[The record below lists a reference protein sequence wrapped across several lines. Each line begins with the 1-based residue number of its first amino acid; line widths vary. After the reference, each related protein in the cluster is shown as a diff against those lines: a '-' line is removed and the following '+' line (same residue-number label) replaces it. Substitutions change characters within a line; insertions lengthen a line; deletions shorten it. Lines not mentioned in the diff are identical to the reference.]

1 LGSFRGTRNL
11 ADPKRPLAENEIPRS
26 ARNDTKPGLSDG
38 APIRVRDAKTEA
50 RTRRIETLG
59 GAAGAKPRGLWWD
72 AWRRLR
78 LNKAALVGAAYILL
92 MLAVALFAPL
102 LAPHDPNIIPA
113 TAMSNTPPVWKEGG
127 DPRYPLGTD
136 SLARDE
142 LSRLLYGARV
152 SMVVGFVPMAITVLL
167 GTAVGLLSGWLGG
180 RWDNVLMRGVD
191 VVYAFPS
198 LLFFIVLQA
207 SLRQTWFGQLLG
219 GLLLLFVAFAVTGWV
234 GMARL
239 VRGQVLSLK
248 EKEFV
253 EAARAVGAPTSRMLL
268 RHILPNTL
276 APIIVAIS
284 FGVPSYILAEAGLSF
299 LGIGIQPPTASWG
312 SMVFSSFPL
321 MTFRP
326 IFVIMP
332 AALIAFIM
340 MAFAFLG
347 DGLRDAL
354 DPQMSR

>member
-1 LGSFRGTRNL
+1 MALTRTDRPNTLGS
-11 ADPKRPLAENEIPRS
+11 S
-26 ARNDTKPGLSDG
+26 ARS
-38 APIRVRDAKTEA
+38 
-50 RTRRIETLG
+50 
-59 GAAGAKPRGLWWD
+59 KPRGLWWD

-78 LNKAALVGAAYILL
+78 RNTAALIGAFFILL
-92 MLAVALFAPL
+92 MVIIAVAAPL
-102 LAPHDPNIIPA
+102 LAPHDPDIIPP
-113 TAMSNTPPVWKEGG
+113 TAMSNTPPVWMEQG
-127 DPRYPLGTD
+127 DPAYPLGTD

-142 LSRLLYGARV
+142 LSRLVYGARI
-152 SMVVGFVPMAITVLL
+152 SMVVGFVPTVITVLL
-167 GTAVGLLSGWLGG
+167 GATFGLLAGWLGG
-180 RWDNVLMRGVD
+180 RWDNLLMRGVD

-198 LLFFIVLQA
+198 LLFFIILQA

-219 GLLLLFVAFAVTGWV
+219 GLLLLFVAFAITGWV
-234 GMARL
+234 NMARL

-253 EAARAVGAPTSRMLL
+253 EAARAVGVPTSRILL

-312 SMVFSSFPL
+312 SMVFSSYPQ
-321 MTFRP
+321 MTFQP

-332 AALIAFIM
+332 AALIAAIM

-354 DPQMSR
+354 DPQMN

>member
-1 LGSFRGTRNL
+1 LALTRTDQLDTLGS
-11 ADPKRPLAENEIPRS
+11 S
-26 ARNDTKPGLSDG
+26 ARTM
-38 APIRVRDAKTEA
+38 
-50 RTRRIETLG
+50 
-59 GAAGAKPRGLWWD
+59 PRGLWWD

-78 LNKAALVGAAYILL
+78 RNTAALIGAFFILL
-92 MLAVALFAPL
+92 MMVIAVAAPL
-102 LAPHDPNIIPA
+102 LAPHDPDIIPPK
-113 TAMSNTPPVWKEGG
+113 AMSNTPPVWMSHG
-127 DPRYPLGTD
+127 DPAYPLGTD

-142 LSRLLYGARV
+142 LSRLLYGARI
-152 SMVVGFVPMAITVLL
+152 SMVVGFVPTAITVVL
-167 GTAVGLLSGWLGG
+167 GAALGLLAGWLGG
-180 RWDNVLMRGVD
+180 RWDNLLMRGVD

-198 LLFFIVLQA
+198 LLFFIILQA

-219 GLLLLFVAFAVTGWV
+219 GLLLLFVAFAITGWV
-234 GMARL
+234 TTARL

-253 EAARAVGAPTSRMLL
+253 EAARAVGVPTSRILL

-312 SMVFSSFPL
+312 SMVFSSFPQ
-321 MTFRP
+321 MTFQP

-332 AALIAFIM
+332 AALIAAIM

-354 DPQMSR
+354 DPQMN

>member
-1 LGSFRGTRNL
+1 LVLTRTDRAN
-11 ADPKRPLAENEIPRS
+11 
-26 ARNDTKPGLSDG
+26 TLSG
-38 APIRVRDAKTEA
+38 FVPS
-50 RTRRIETLG
+50 
-59 GAAGAKPRGLWWD
+59 KPRGLWWD

-78 LNKAALVGAAYILL
+78 RNTAALVGAFFILL
-92 MLAVALFAPL
+92 MLVIAVAAPL
-102 LAPHDPNIIPA
+102 LAPHDPDIIPP
-113 TAMSNTPPVWKEGG
+113 TAMSNTPPVWMDRG
-127 DPRYPLGTD
+127 DPAYPLGTD

-142 LSRLLYGARV
+142 LSRLLYGSRI
-152 SMVVGFVPMAITVLL
+152 SMVVGFVPTAITVVL
-167 GTAVGLLSGWLGG
+167 GTAFGLLAGWLGG
-180 RWDNVLMRGVD
+180 RWDNLMMRGVD

-198 LLFFIVLQA
+198 LLFFIILQA

-219 GLLLLFVAFAVTGWV
+219 GLFLLFVAFAITGWV
-234 GMARL
+234 NTARL

-253 EAARAVGAPTSRMLL
+253 EAARAVGVPTSRILL

-312 SMVFSSFPL
+312 SMVFSSFPQ
-321 MTFRP
+321 MTFQP

-332 AALIAFIM
+332 AALIAAIM

-354 DPQMSR
+354 DPQMS

>member
-1 LGSFRGTRNL
+1 LVLTRTDQL
-11 ADPKRPLAENEIPRS
+11 DTLQRFARS
-26 ARNDTKPGLSDG
+26 
-38 APIRVRDAKTEA
+38 
-50 RTRRIETLG
+50 
-59 GAAGAKPRGLWWD
+59 KPRGLWWD

-78 LNKAALVGAAYILL
+78 RNAAALVGAIFILL
-92 MLAVALFAPL
+92 MLVIAVAAPL
-102 LAPHDPNIIPA
+102 LAPHDPDIIPLM
-113 TAMSNTPPVWKEGG
+113 AMSNTPPVWMDRG
-127 DPRYPLGTD
+127 DPAYPLGTD

-142 LSRLLYGARV
+142 LSRLLYGARI
-152 SMVVGFVPMAITVLL
+152 SMVVGFVPTIITVVL
-167 GTAVGLLSGWLGG
+167 GTAFGLVAGWLGG
-180 RWDNVLMRGVD
+180 RWDNLLMRGVD

-198 LLFFIVLQA
+198 LLFFIILQA

-219 GLLLLFVAFAVTGWV
+219 GLLLLFVAFAITGWV
-234 GMARL
+234 TTARL

-253 EAARAVGAPTSRMLL
+253 EAARAVGVPTPRILL

-312 SMVFSSFPL
+312 SMVFSSFPQ
-321 MTFRP
+321 MTFQP

-332 AALIAFIM
+332 AALIAAIM

-354 DPQMSR
+354 DPQMHAE

>member
-1 LGSFRGTRNL
+1 MAVNDIL
-11 ADPKRPLAENEIPRS
+11 RPLAQEGGNVAPPR
-26 ARNDTKPGLSDG
+26 AG
-38 APIRVRDAKTEA
+38 RVN
-50 RTRRIETLG
+50 TLG
-59 GAAGAKPRGLWWD
+59 AATGAKPRGLWWD

-78 LNKAALVGAAYILL
+78 RNTAALVGAAYILL
-92 MLAVALFAPL
+92 MFAIAVFAPL
-102 LAPHDPNIIPA
+102 LAPHDPNIIPP
-113 TAMSNTPPVWKEGG
+113 TARSNTPPVWMEGG
-127 DPRYPLGTD
+127 DPAYPLGTD

-152 SMVVGFVPMAITVLL
+152 SMVVGFVPMAITVVL
-167 GTAVGLLSGWLGG
+167 GAAVGLLSGWLGG

-207 SLRQTWFGQLLG
+207 SLRQTWFGQMLG
-219 GLLLLFVAFAVTGWV
+219 GLTLLFVAFAITGWV

-248 EKEFV
+248 EQEFV
-253 EAARAVGAPTSRMLL
+253 QAARAVGAPTSRMLL
-268 RHILPNTL
+268 RHILPSTL

-284 FGVPSYILAEAGLSF
+284 FGVPAYILAEAGLSF

-332 AALIAFIM
+332 AALIALIM

-354 DPQMSR
+354 DPQTRRG

>member
-1 LGSFRGTRNL
+1 MGLTRTDRPDTLGS
-11 ADPKRPLAENEIPRS
+11 S
-26 ARNDTKPGLSDG
+26 ARG
-38 APIRVRDAKTEA
+38 
-50 RTRRIETLG
+50 
-59 GAAGAKPRGLWWD
+59 KPRGLWWD

-78 LNKAALVGAAYILL
+78 RNTAALAGALFILL
-92 MLAVALFAPL
+92 MVVIAVAAPL
-102 LAPHDPNIIPA
+102 LAPHDPDIIPPA
-113 TAMSNTPPVWKEGG
+113 AMSNTPPVWMDRG
-127 DPRYPLGTD
+127 DPAYPLGTD

-142 LSRLLYGARV
+142 LSRLLYGARI
-152 SMVVGFVPMAITVLL
+152 SMVVGFVPTAITVVL
-167 GTAVGLLSGWLGG
+167 GTAFGLLAGWLGG
-180 RWDNVLMRGVD
+180 RWDNLLMRGVD

-198 LLFFIVLQA
+198 LLFFIILQA

-219 GLLLLFVAFAVTGWV
+219 GLLLLFVAFAITGWV
-234 GMARL
+234 NMARL

-253 EAARAVGAPTSRMLL
+253 EAARAVGAPTSRILI

-276 APIIVAIS
+276 APIIVAVS

-312 SMVFSSFPL
+312 SMVFSSFPQ
-321 MTFRP
+321 MTFQP
-326 IFVIMP
+326 IFVVMP
-332 AALIAFIM
+332 ATLIAAIM

-354 DPQMSR
+354 DPQMNRD

>member
-1 LGSFRGTRNL
+1 LVLTRT
-11 ADPKRPLAENEIPRS
+11 DRPVTLEGFARS
-26 ARNDTKPGLSDG
+26 
-38 APIRVRDAKTEA
+38 
-50 RTRRIETLG
+50 
-59 GAAGAKPRGLWWD
+59 KPRGLWWD

-78 LNKAALVGAAYILL
+78 RNAAALVGAIFILL
-92 MLAVALFAPL
+92 MLVIAVAAPL
-102 LAPHDPNIIPA
+102 LAPHDPDIIPPM
-113 TAMSNTPPVWKEGG
+113 AMSNTPPVWMVRG
-127 DPRYPLGTD
+127 DPAYPLGTD

-142 LSRLLYGARV
+142 LSRLRYGARI
-152 SMVVGFVPMAITVLL
+152 SMVVGFVPTIITVVL
-167 GTAVGLLSGWLGG
+167 GTAFGLVAGWLGG
-180 RWDNVLMRGVD
+180 RWDNLLMRGVD

-198 LLFFIVLQA
+198 LLFFIILQA

-219 GLLLLFVAFAVTGWV
+219 GLLLLFVAFAITGWV
-234 GMARL
+234 TTARL

-253 EAARAVGAPTSRMLL
+253 EAARAVGVPTPRILL

-312 SMVFSSFPL
+312 SMVFSSFPQ
-321 MTFRP
+321 MTFQP

-332 AALIAFIM
+332 AAHLAAIM

-354 DPQMSR
+354 DPQLHSV